1 MEIRPQIAVK
11 NKKTGE
17 RQLYRMDQE
26 RITIGRDH
34 ANYIVLDGRTV
45 SRKHMEIL
53 SEGNQFFVRD
63 LKSNNG
69 TLLNAKPLVPNEKAL
84 LRTGDLLQAEDF
96 DIQFLLPVADQVE
109 EIYEVTDTDL
119 LEVKMVKKLL
129 KAMDRENAPSIE
141 VLEGPEAGK
150 LFALEE
156 KNQDVV
162 IGRDPACEFVIDS
175 NVISRKHVRIEKR
188 FDTVIIHDL
197 DSKNGTFVN
206 RERVKEK
213 RLQDGDIIHLGT
225 LALSFKN
232 PQELSFDFE
241 PPQVKKAAAEA
252 RTSGAKVAAVEE
264 IVEGDEAEAS
274 SQGPD
279 ESPSGTRSARRK
291 GGKKKPSPIKPQ
303 PSPQETLP
311 PEEIPQANFEGGDQP
326 LEAEP
331 EAQAATGGGGIGFGN
346 FRFSITEILLG
357 LVGLTVLIGSIWAIL
372 KLL

>member
-11 NKKTGE
+11 NKKTAE
-17 RQLYRMDQE
+17 RQVYRMDQE

-45 SRKHMEIL
+45 SRKHLEIL
-53 SEGNQFFVRD
+53 CEGSQFFVRD

-69 TLLNAKPLVPNEKAL
+69 TILNGKATVANEKAL
-84 LRTGDLLQAEDF
+84 LRNGDLLQVEDF
-96 DIQFLLPVADQVE
+96 DIQFLLPAGDQVE

-129 KAMDRENAPSIE
+129 KAMDRENAPSLE

-188 FDTVIIHDL
+188 FDTVIVHDL

-213 RLQDGDIIHLGT
+213 RLQDGDIVHLGT

-241 PPQVKKAAAEA
+241 PPQVKREA
-252 RTSGAKVAAVEE
+252 TEQKPSGVKIAPVEE
-264 IVEGDEAEAS
+264 IVDDEVQGDEGQGSEA
-274 SQGPD
+274 
-279 ESPSGTRSARRK
+279 SPSGTRSARRK
-291 GGKKKPSPIKPQ
+291 GGKKKSSPIKPK
-303 PSPQETLP
+303 PAAQETLP
-311 PEEIPQANFEGGDQP
+311 PEEIPEMP
-326 LEAEP
+326 MEREP
-331 EAQAATGGGGIGFGN
+331 AGLGAPAAASGTGGLGFGN
-346 FRFSITEILLG
+346 FRFSITEIMLG
-357 LVGLTVLIGSIWAIL
+357 LLGLTVLIGSIWAIL
-372 KLL
+372 KIL

>member
-11 NKKTGE
+11 NNKTGE

-34 ANYIVLDGRTV
+34 ANYIALDGRTV

-53 SEGNQFFVRD
+53 QEGNQFFIRD

-69 TLLNAKPLVPNEKAL
+69 TNLNGKAIAANEKAL
-84 LRTGDLLQAEDF
+84 LRTGDLIQVEDF
-96 DIQFLLPVADQVE
+96 DLQFTLPTTDEVKEV
-109 EIYEVTDTDL
+109 YEVTDTDL

-129 KAMDRENAPSIE
+129 KAMDRENAPSLE
-141 VLEGPEAGK
+141 VLEGPQAGL

-162 IGRDPACEFVIDS
+162 MGRDPACEFMIDS
-175 NVISRKHVRIEKR
+175 IVISRKHARIEKR

-241 PPQVKKAAAEA
+241 PPQVKQASQGAAA
-252 RTSGAKVAAVEE
+252 GAPPKIAPVEE
-264 IVEGDEAEAS
+264 IPIQGEGAGE
-274 SQGPD
+274 GPE

-291 GGKKKPSPIKPQ
+291 GGKKQPSPIKP
-303 PSPQETLP
+303 SPPQDTLP
-311 PEEIPQANFEGGDQP
+311 PEEVARMAGETGEGSVADMPVPQTQGRGAS
-326 LEAEP
+326 
-331 EAQAATGGGGIGFGN
+331 IGFGS
-346 FRFSITEILLG
+346 FRFSITEILAG
-357 LVGLTVLIGSIWAIL
+357 LVGLAVLIGSIWAIL
-372 KLL
+372 KIL

>member
-17 RQLYRMDQE
+17 RQVYRMDQE

-34 ANYIVLDGRTV
+34 ANYIALDGRTV

-53 SEGNQFFVRD
+53 CEGNQFFVRD

-69 TLLNAKPLVPNEKAL
+69 TILNGKPTVPNEKAL
-84 LRTGDLLQAEDF
+84 LRNGDLLQVEDF
-96 DIQFLLPVADQVE
+96 DIQFLLPVGDQVE

-129 KAMDRENAPSIE
+129 KAMDRENAPSLE

-188 FDTVIIHDL
+188 FDTVIVHDL
-197 DSKNGTFVN
+197 ESKNGTFVN
-206 RERVKEK
+206 RERIKEK
-213 RLQDGDIIHLGT
+213 RLQDGDILHLGT

-241 PPQVKKAAAEA
+241 PPQVKKVAAEA
-252 RTSGAKVAAVEE
+252 RTPGAKVAPVEE
-264 IVEGDEAEAS
+264 IVDAVPEEPQEGDA
-274 SQGPD
+274 
-279 ESPSGTRSARRK
+279 SPSGTRSARRK
-291 GGKKKPSPIKPQ
+291 GGKKKPSPVKPQ
-303 PSPQETLP
+303 PAPRETLP
-311 PEEIPQANFEGGDQP
+311 PEEIPQEAFEEVGQP
-326 LEAEP
+326 MEA
-331 EAQAATGGGGIGFGN
+331 AQAAPSGGGGIGFGN

-357 LVGLTVLIGSIWAIL
+357 VLGLTVLIGSIWAIL
-372 KLL
+372 KIL